1 MTVQPP
7 VHNFAQNGQI
17 TNSTAAGKV
26 LLQAEALVKRDS
38 QATLEDVCAA
48 AESWLRTLPK
58 IPTVSGPLMLDQGQ
72 SMPFLDA
79 HCQSVS
85 LVDVEYSIGNGLSK
99 PFFLP
104 WEVQWEVR
112 AFALFDDG
120 CEDGDDGDDDCP
132 SFRQYSLPS
141 TDFHGL
147 WESLY
152 YDTEVKRRLLRY
164 ADSALLFGQLG
175 VNNQLIT
182 SGRLVLL
189 HGPPG
194 TGKTS
199 LSKAL
204 AQKLSIRL
212 NKHYTGTA
220 ELVEVNAHSLFSRWF
235 SESGKLVAKLFEAI
249 KEKLEEED
257 ALVFVLVDE
266 VESLAA
272 ARGAAAG
279 SGEPSDAI
287 RAVNALLTQ
296 LDQLRSY
303 KNCMILTTSN
313 LTGNIDVAFVDR
325 ADIKAYIGPP
335 TVKARYEM
343 LRSSL
348 EELVKVGIVQFQRQG
363 VSFPRLEDLP
373 AGNVHNG
380 GAAGGIAALALSDT
394 NNGHNNNNNLS
405 NGNGHSPMEAS
416 SAGVLDN
423 KGNYTTGT
431 EHEES
436 VYLGMKLLHVAENAE
451 GLSGRALRKLPF
463 LAHASAGFPGGRATA
478 EQFLNAMEV
487 ALQEEKSDRQALV
500 QS

>member
-1 MTVQPP
+1 MTVPP
-7 VHNFAQNGQI
+7 SVHNFAHSSQI
-17 TNSTAAGKV
+17 TSQAAGGIV
-26 LLQAEALVKRDS
+26 RLQAEAQIRAES
-38 QATLEDVCAA
+38 QASLEEVCAA
-48 AESWLRTLPK
+48 VEGWLRTLPR
-58 IPTVSGPLMLDQGQ
+58 IPTSNGPLPLDQGQ
-72 SMPFLDA
+72 GNPFLDA
-79 HCQSVS
+79 HCDSIS
-85 LVDVEYSIGNGLSK
+85 LVDVEYSIGNGSSK
-99 PFFLP
+99 SFFLP
-104 WEVQWEVR
+104 WEVIWDVR
-112 AFALFDDG
+112 AYALDANG
-120 CEDGDDGDDDCP
+120 AEDGDDGDDDCP
-132 SFRQYSLPS
+132 SFRQYTLPS

-152 YDTEVKRRLLRY
+152 YDSEVKRRLLRY

-175 VNNQLIT
+175 VDNTLIT

-199 LSKAL
+199 LCKAL

-212 NKHYTGTA
+212 NKYYTTA

-249 KEKLEEED
+249 KEKLEEPD

-296 LDQLRSY
+296 IDQLRTHP
-303 KNCMILTTSN
+303 NCMILTTSN

-335 TVKARYEM
+335 TVKSRYEM

-348 EELVKVGIVQFQRQG
+348 QELVKVGIIHFERHG
-363 VSFPRLEDLP
+363 AHFPRLDGLP
-373 AGNVHNG
+373 T
-380 GAAGGIAALALSDT
+380 AALDAANAAGIAALALGDNAKNTHNHNSGDFAMDSSSEV
-394 NNGHNNNNNLS
+394 NIVNNNNT
-405 NGNGHSPMEAS
+405 S
-416 SAGVLDN
+416 SGSI
-423 KGNYTTGT
+423 KT
-431 EHEES
+431 EQEES
-436 VYLGMKLLHVAENAE
+436 ILLGLKLCKVAENAE

-478 EQFLNAMEV
+478 KQFLDAMDI

-500 QS
+500 QY

>member
-1 MTVQPP
+1 MKCTTALVM
-7 VHNFAQNGQI
+7 I
-17 TNSTAAGKV
+17 TSPATAGKV
-26 LLQAEALVKRDS
+26 VLQAEAQIRQDS
-38 QATLEDVCAA
+38 QASLEEVCAA

-58 IPTVSGPLMLDQGQ
+58 IPTISGPLPLDQGQ
-72 SMPFLDA
+72 ANAFLDV
-79 HCQSVS
+79 HCDSIS
-85 LVDVEYSIGNGLSK
+85 LVDAEQPIDHGPSK
-99 PFFLP
+99 PFYLP
-104 WEVQWEVR
+104 WEVIWDVR
-112 AFALFDDG
+112 AYALDANG
-120 CEDGDDGDDDCP
+120 PEDGDDGDDDCP
-132 SFRQYSLPS
+132 SFKQCTLPS

-175 VNNQLIT
+175 VSSSLIT

-199 LSKAL
+199 LCKAL

-212 NKHYTGTA
+212 NKYYTTA

-249 KEKLEEED
+249 KEKLEEPD

-279 SGEPSDAI
+279 NGEPSDAI

-296 LDQLRSY
+296 LDQLRVH
-303 KNCMILTTSN
+303 KNCMVLTTSN

-335 TVKARYEM
+335 TAKARYEM

-348 EELVKVGIVQFQRQG
+348 QELIKVGIIQFQRQG
-363 VSFPRLEDLP
+363 VHFPRLDDLP
-373 AGNVHNG
+373 AQ
-380 GAAGGIAALALSDT
+380 GAAGIATLALAD
-394 NNGHNNNNNLS
+394 NNNN
-405 NGNGHSPMEAS
+405 GNDPPME
-416 SAGVLDN
+416 
-423 KGNYTTGT
+423 
-431 EHEES
+431 EES
-436 VYLGMKLLHVAENAE
+436 ILLGLRLSKIAENAE

-463 LAHASAGFPGGRATA
+463 LAHAGAGFFSGRATA
-478 EQFLNAMEV
+478 EQFF
-487 ALQEEKSDRQALV
+487 SCYGGGFR
-500 QS
+500 

>member
-1 MTVQPP
+1 MTVPTCGR
-7 VHNFAQNGQI
+7 NFTNTSQI
-17 TNSTAAGKV
+17 TSLPAQGKV
-26 LLQAEALVKRDS
+26 LLQAEALIHQDS
-38 QATLEDVCAA
+38 QASLEEVCAA

-58 IPTVSGPLMLDQGQ
+58 IPTTNGPLPLDQGHANG
-72 SMPFLDA
+72 FLDT
-79 HCQSVS
+79 HCDSIS
-85 LVDVEYSIGNGLSK
+85 LVDVENSIAHGPCK
-99 PFFLP
+99 TFYLP
-104 WEVQWEVR
+104 WEIIWDVR
-112 AFALFDDG
+112 AYALDANG
-120 CEDGDDGDDDCP
+120 AEDGDDGDDDCP
-132 SFRQYSLPS
+132 SFKQYTLPS

-175 VNNQLIT
+175 VDSSLIT

-199 LSKAL
+199 LCKAL

-212 NKHYTGTA
+212 NKDYNTA

-249 KEKLEEED
+249 KEKLEEPD
-257 ALVFVLVDE
+257 ALIFVLVDE

-279 SGEPSDAI
+279 NGEPSDAI

-303 KNCMILTTSN
+303 NNCMVLTTSN

-335 TVKARYEM
+335 TPKARYEM

-348 EELVKVGIVQFQRQG
+348 QELIKVGIIQFQNQG
-363 VSFPRLEDLP
+363 VHFPKLDDLP
-373 AGNVHNG
+373 ASAFAR
-380 GAAGGIAALALSDT
+380 GAAGIAALALADY
-394 NNGHNNNNNLS
+394 NNGKDL
-405 NGNGHSPMEAS
+405 PT
-416 SAGVLDN
+416 D
-423 KGNYTTGT
+423 
-431 EHEES
+431 EES
-436 VYLGMKLLHVAENAE
+436 SLLGLKLCKIAESAE
-451 GLSGRALRKLPF
+451 GFSGRALRKLPF
-463 LAHASAGFPGGRATA
+463 LAHAGAEFPGGRATA
-478 EQFLNAMEV
+478 EQFLAAMEV
-487 ALQEEKSDRQALV
+487 ALHEERSDREALV
-500 QS
+500 QG

>member
-1 MTVQPP
+1 MTVPSSGRIA
-7 VHNFAQNGQI
+7 HTSQI
-17 TNSTAAGKV
+17 TSPATAGKV
-26 LLQAEALVKRDS
+26 VLQAEAQIRQDS
-38 QATLEDVCAA
+38 QASLEEVCAA

-58 IPTVSGPLMLDQGQ
+58 IPTLSGPLALDQGQ
-72 SMPFLDA
+72 ANAFLDA
-79 HCQSVS
+79 HCDSIS
-85 LVDVEYSIGNGLSK
+85 LVDVENSTVHKTNKTFY
-99 PFFLP
+99 LP
-104 WEVQWEVR
+104 WEVIWEVR
-112 AFALFDDG
+112 AYALDCNG
-120 CEDGDDGDDDCP
+120 PEDGDDGDDDCP
-132 SFRQYSLPS
+132 SFKQYTLPS

-175 VNNQLIT
+175 VDVSLIS

-199 LSKAL
+199 LCKAL
-204 AQKLSIRL
+204 AQKLSIKL
-212 NKHYTGTA
+212 NKYYTTA

-249 KEKLEEED
+249 KEKLEDPD
-257 ALVFVLVDE
+257 ALIFVLVDE

-279 SGEPSDAI
+279 NGEPSDAI

-303 KNCMILTTSN
+303 KNCMVLTTSN
-313 LTGNIDVAFVDR
+313 LTGNIDVAFIDR

-335 TVKARYEM
+335 TAKARYEM

-348 EELVKVGIVQFQRQG
+348 QELIKVGIIQFQRHG
-363 VSFPRLEDLP
+363 VHFPSSMP
-373 AGNVHNG
+373 ATAAAQ
-380 GAAGGIAALALSDT
+380 GAAGIAALALSDT
-394 NNGHNNNNNLS
+394 NHGKELQI
-405 NGNGHSPMEAS
+405 
-416 SAGVLDN
+416 D
-423 KGNYTTGT
+423 
-431 EHEES
+431 EES
-436 VYLGMKLLHVAENAE
+436 VLLGLTLCRIAENAE

-463 LAHASAGFPGGRATA
+463 LAHAGAGFPSGRATA
-478 EQFLNAMEV
+478 EQFLAAMEV
-487 ALQEEKSDRQALV
+487 ALHEEKSDREALV